1 MGYNKPT
8 TLPTPTNAIEY
19 MQAVDVARVNASQE
33 PLYTQTIDI
42 YKNGGV
48 DNINYYDTDWR
59 KEVIKDHAT
68 TQNYS
73 VSISGGNNIT
83 KLFAT
88 AGYYALNS
96 TVRKPP
102 RQEE

>member
-1 MGYNKPT
+1 MVTTKRGSEGKVKLTFNGYMGYNKPT

-48 DNINYYDTDWR
+48 DNIN
-59 KEVIKDHAT
+59 
-68 TQNYS
+68 S
-73 VSISGGNNIT
+73 VSYT
-83 KLFAT
+83 HLFIC
-88 AGYYALNS
+88 
-96 TVRKPP
+96 RKD
-102 RQEE
+102 